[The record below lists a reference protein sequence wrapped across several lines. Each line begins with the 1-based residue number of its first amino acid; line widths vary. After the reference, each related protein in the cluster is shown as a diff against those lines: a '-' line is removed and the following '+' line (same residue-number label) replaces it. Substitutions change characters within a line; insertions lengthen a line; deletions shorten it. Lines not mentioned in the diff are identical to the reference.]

1 MIGRMVIH
9 IIFPIFLFIARAL
22 ITYPQVRELP
32 CSNETYEYLYINYT
46 HSEHTIEISATTII
60 PEFPSFLVLPL
71 FMIATLLAVI
81 VYRRKRCQT
90 DWAE

>member
-1 MIGRMVIH
+1 V
-9 IIFPIFLFIARAL
+9 L

-46 HSEHTIEISATTII
+46 HSEHTIEISGTTII

>member
-1 MIGRMVIH
+1 MIERMVIH
-9 IIFPIFLFIARAL
+9 IIFPIFLSIARSSL
-22 ITYPQVRELP
+22 ILKSENYPAQMKH
-32 CSNETYEYLYINYT
+32 TKYLYINYT
-46 HSEHTIEISATTII
+46 QSEHTIEISGTTII